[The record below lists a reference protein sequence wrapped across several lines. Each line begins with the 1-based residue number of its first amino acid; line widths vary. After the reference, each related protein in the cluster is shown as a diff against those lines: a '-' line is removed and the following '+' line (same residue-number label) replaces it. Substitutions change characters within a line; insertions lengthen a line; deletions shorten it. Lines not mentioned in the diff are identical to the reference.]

1 MTWRCTKTCCADN
14 RRMSSNITLITGGSR
29 GIGAATA
36 RLCAQRGH
44 AVAINYA
51 RDEAAAQAL
60 LGELHAQGARAIALQ
75 ADVSVEA
82 EVLRLFA
89 AVDRELGPL
98 TGWSTTPA
106 WSMSRSASMP

>member
-1 MTWRCTKTCCADN
+1 
-14 RRMSSNITLITGGSR
+14 MSSNITLITGGSR